1 MKFASLVVVVSV
13 AVRVA
18 RRLASPVKTVVVVRH
33 FRWHLSTRI
42 FLPGRMR
49 LDVCHCE
56 HRPKIMLDARKTGTA
71 IVTVA
76 TVMVVAVVRVAE
88 RVVV

>member
-1 MKFASLVVVVSV
+1 MKFASLVVVVSAV
-13 AVRVA
+13 ARVA
-18 RRLASPVKTVVVVRH
+18 RPLASLVKTVVVVRH

-42 FLPGRMR
+42 FLPGKKR

-71 IVTVA
+71 
-76 TVMVVAVVRVAE
+76 TVMVVAVVRVAD
-88 RVVV
+88 

>member
-18 RRLASPVKTVVVVRH
+18 RRLASPVKTVVVVVRH

-49 LDVCHCE
+49 
-56 HRPKIMLDARKTGTA
+56 
-71 IVTVA
+71 
-76 TVMVVAVVRVAE
+76 
-88 RVVV
+88 